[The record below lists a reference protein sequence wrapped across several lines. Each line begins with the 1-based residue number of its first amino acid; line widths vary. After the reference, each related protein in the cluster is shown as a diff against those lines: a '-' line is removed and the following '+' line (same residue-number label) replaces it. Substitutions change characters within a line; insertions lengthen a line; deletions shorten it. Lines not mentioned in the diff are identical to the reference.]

1 MENLTDI
8 EQGKTSAI
16 VAYFTFI
23 GWLIGFF
30 MNKENRSDFAAFHLR
45 QALGIHVLAL
55 ILNPTVSWLNN
66 WWFSAT
72 GWGILFIFWL
82 ITFIGVLQKKRKPV
96 PFFGKAF
103 EKWFHTIT
111 E

>member
-8 EQGKTSAI
+8 KNGKKPAI
-16 VAYFTFI
+16 FAYFTFV

-30 MNKENRSDFAAFHLR
+30 INKENRSDFAAFHLR
-45 QALGIHVLAL
+45 QALGIHLLAL
-55 ILNPTVSWLNN
+55 ILNPTVSWLDN
-66 WWFSAT
+66 WFITAMLWF
-72 GWGILFIFWL
+72 ILFIFWL
-82 ITFIGVLQKKRKPV
+82 IAFIGALQGKRKPV
-96 PFFGKAF
+96 PFFGNSF